1 MSITV
6 VHDGTGENDVRERCA
21 FCRAK
26 TRYWFAPKDV
36 AVCLACSE
44 IKNARDVPTKRDWC
58 AAERLRNEGAA
69 TACLT
74 SALIRADRAPEVTQ
88 EK

>member
-6 VHDGTGENDVRERCA
+6 VHDGTGPDDVRERCA

-36 AVCLACSE
+36 AVCPTCAE
-44 IKNARDVPTKRDWC
+44 IKTASQVPTKRDWV
-58 AAERLRNEGAA
+58 AAERSRDN
-69 TACLT
+69 LT
-74 SALIRADRAPEVTQ
+74 TKGE
-88 EK
+88 